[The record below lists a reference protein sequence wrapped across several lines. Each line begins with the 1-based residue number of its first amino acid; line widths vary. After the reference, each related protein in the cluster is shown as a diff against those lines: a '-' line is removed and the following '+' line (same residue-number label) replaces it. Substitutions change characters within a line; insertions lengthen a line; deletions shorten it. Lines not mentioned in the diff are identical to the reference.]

1 MKRTYCVLAP
11 EQEMLVAAIIDE
23 IAAEYRLT
31 RDFLLGCSKRRDIV
45 EARFV
50 AMAAIRDQL
59 RLSYPDVGAIFNK
72 DHGSVMHGCRQV
84 VNYLSVDRSFKA
96 RWPKILKRIAAAH
109 ARVAGEREVA

>member
-1 MKRTYCVLAP
+1 MALL
-11 EQEMLVAAIIDE
+11 EE

-31 RDFLLGCSKRRDIV
+31 RDFLLGRSKRRDIV

-84 VNYLSVDRSFKA
+84 QNYLETDRKFKA
-96 RWPKILKRIAAAH
+96 RWPRVLKCVASAH
-109 ARVAGEREVA
+109 ERVAAERWGA